1 MSQDPL
7 HPDPVLRTVTALR
20 PTGIQSCD
28 GRSTGTRADVPNTT
42 LTSEMAWWE
51 HLGTLFAQITGPRG
65 TRFSHHADAGGAHPD
80 EALPEE
86 GGCRS
91 ERQAPPK
98 RKTAAPLRSESPR
111 QGTGIGEHFLWYF
124 LGPARAGLIFS
135 VTGGPGVARWELTIL
150 QTTLCRPAPGHQDI
164 VSFSHSNKALEC
176 KFLWLSTKPV
186 KSIQPSK

>member
-1 MSQDPL
+1 MYRTVHTGSQDGTAPDAAPVEGRKMSQDPL

-86 GGCRS
+86 GGGRL

-98 RKTAAPLRSESPR
+98 RNAAAPLRSESPR
-111 QGTGIGEHFLWYF
+111 QGTGIGEHVLMDFF
-124 LGPARAGLIFS
+124 GTVPAGRISS
-135 VTGGPGVARWELTIL
+135 VNGRSLVVRW
-150 QTTLCRPAPGHQDI
+150 A
-164 VSFSHSNKALEC
+164 
-176 KFLWLSTKPV
+176 
-186 KSIQPSK
+186 